1 MVVVACTGTSLG
13 QFRTLGHTSFDYNSF
28 KAYRV
33 MGIILSCFKGIGK
46 TYLMNTHGKNT
57 KILDLSDYDGDDL
70 IGAIKDGVNEND
82 IVFVSCDTD
91 TMDLLNENNIDYDL
105 FYPSKERRKEFIE
118 NEVRKRTRSSEIRTL
133 DRDFGMMIDEIE
145 DNESENCFKHCL
157 LNFGEFIGNS
167 PIILSYISDL
177 KKEEKK

>member
-1 MVVVACTGTSLG
+1 
-13 QFRTLGHTSFDYNSF
+13 
-28 KAYRV
+28 

-46 TYLMNTHGKNT
+46 TYLMNTHGKNA
-57 KILDLSDYDGDDL
+57 KILDLNDYDGDDL

-157 LNFGEFIGNS
+157 ANFGEFIGNS

-177 KKEEKK
+177 KKEEKNERI

>member
-1 MVVVACTGTSLG
+1 
-13 QFRTLGHTSFDYNSF
+13 
-28 KAYRV
+28 